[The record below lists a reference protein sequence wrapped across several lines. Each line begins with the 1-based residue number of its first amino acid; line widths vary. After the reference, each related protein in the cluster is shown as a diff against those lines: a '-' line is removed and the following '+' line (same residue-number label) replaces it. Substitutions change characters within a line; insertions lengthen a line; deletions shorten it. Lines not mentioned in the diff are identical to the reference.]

1 MSASYLHTVLLDGA
15 KPFLY
20 RNGVRSLLGVPE
32 GDGGEILFS
41 SAVQPVGFAY
51 ANPQFMGEPHISPY
65 RPDLAANPAFVRQ
78 FTPLQDQAR
87 KSSESYAGAE
97 ASGEHR
103 VMPQGMAQQ
112 NTIGPAQE
120 PDTSVTKSS
129 DASQGPAPVIEKA
142 TLHVPDAP
150 ERRQDVF
157 PATAH
162 QFSPL
167 QASPRKSTDSHAG
180 VEGSGEHRVVPKGMA
195 RQNVTGRV
203 PEQETSGTKPSDASQ
218 GPAPVIEKATLHVP
232 NAPQRNNN
240 SSTLSFSGQR
250 HHLSGKAEEEF
261 QHALPSKQSRPTSI
275 TRELSDTPSI
285 NATHSLETL
294 AQMNSRTGHGLNRA
308 ADRIEQLRTAVREL
322 AMKQSSSREQTR
334 GDEAHPQQHQAPA
347 PAQRIIVVKQP
358 STQAKI
364 PYAFLERSYLSRF
377 RVRNLR

>member
-120 PDTSVTKSS
+120 PDTSVTKS
-129 DASQGPAPVIEKA
+129 
-142 TLHVPDAP
+142 
-150 ERRQDVF
+150 
-157 PATAH
+157 
-162 QFSPL
+162 
-167 QASPRKSTDSHAG
+167 
-180 VEGSGEHRVVPKGMA
+180 
-195 RQNVTGRV
+195 
-203 PEQETSGTKPSDASQ
+203 SDASQ